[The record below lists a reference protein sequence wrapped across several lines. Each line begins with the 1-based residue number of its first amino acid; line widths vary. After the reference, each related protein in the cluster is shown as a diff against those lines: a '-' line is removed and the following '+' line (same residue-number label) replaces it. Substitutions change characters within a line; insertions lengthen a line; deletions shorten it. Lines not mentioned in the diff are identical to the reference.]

1 MAELEKRDLMP
12 CGTGEHNFAPIGEP
26 HRKDG
31 VVQRVVIRAF
41 CTKCSGTTDITIIE
55 GGAPPMPPVKP

>member
-1 MAELEKRDLMP
+1 MAELKPENLISCEP
-12 CGTGEHNFAPIGEP
+12 GEHNFAPIGEP

-41 CTKCSGTTDITIIE
+41 CTRCSGTTDITIVE
-55 GGAPPMPPVKP
+55 GGAPAMPPAKI